1 MTSFDEPEIY
11 RGILENL
18 PTGLCVVN
26 MQKKILFWSSGAERI
41 TGHLHH
47 EVIGRS
53 CAAQPL
59 AHCDH
64 PACEFCGDKSP
75 VARAIMTSHP
85 VEATGFLHHKQGHEV
100 PVRIRAVPVHNGH
113 GSIIGAVE
121 TFEELQ
127 PAANRDGTEP
137 IYQAPDCVDAVTGV
151 ANRPRMH
158 AHLRQT
164 LLMLSDG
171 AIAFGVLLLKLQGL
185 THFRA
190 RLGPEAAS
198 SLLRIVA
205 RTLES
210 SIWTTDVVGRWS
222 DDQFLVI
229 VNGCHPEGIP
239 AVCERMRRMLAGEG
253 IEWWGERH
261 SLPVLIGETTAQA
274 GDTVES
280 LVERVQKSLGTASA
294 GGGSETAAAGYS
306 SPGS

>member
-53 CAAQPL
+53 CAAEPL

-64 PACEFCGDKSP
+64 PGCEFCGDKSP
-75 VARAIMTSHP
+75 VARAIMTSRAT
-85 VEATGFLHHKQGHEV
+85 EATGFLHHKQGHEV

-127 PAANRDGTEP
+127 SPANRDGSEP
-137 IYQAPDCVDAVTGV
+137 IPQTPDCVDAVTGI
-151 ANRPRMH
+151 ASRPIMQ
-158 AHLRQT
+158 AHLRKT
-164 LLMLSDG
+164 LLIFSDG
-171 AIAFGVLLLKLQGL
+171 EIAFGVLLLKLEGL
-185 THFRA
+185 TRFRA

-198 SLLRIVA
+198 SLLRIIA

-229 VNGCHPEGIP
+229 VNGCHPDGIP
-239 AVCERMRRMLAGEG
+239 AVCERIRRMLAGEG

-261 SLPVLIGETTAQA
+261 SLPVSIGETTAQP
-274 GDTVES
+274 GDTIES
-280 LVERVQKSLGTASA
+280 LMERVQKSLETASA
-294 GGGSETAAAGYS
+294 SGGSGAASADFS
-306 SPGS
+306 SLGS